1 MRQTAPLS
9 PALHLGANRLLIIG
23 VRNPRLDTPPVEGA
37 RIPYP
42 SFGQITGYIF
52 DTLFMDSLDA
62 DIERMR
68 RINHTITETKDKRV
82 EYQDTSLRQIEYLV
96 ISPSRDIREIV
107 ERYVDNFPRSV
118 RILLKGIGA
127 LTREGRPLMSYLM
140 FDAPYCK
147 ELMELGYEDGMA
159 AREQLMHLLGKD
171 ELIEE
176 TPREEAV

>member
-1 MRQTAPLS
+1 
-9 PALHLGANRLLIIG
+9 
-23 VRNPRLDTPPVEGA
+23 
-37 RIPYP
+37 
-42 SFGQITGYIF
+42 
-52 DTLFMDSLDA
+52 MDSLDA

-159 AREQLMHLLGKD
+159 AREQLMHLLGRD
-171 ELIEE
+171 EMV
-176 TPREEAV
+176 EEAPQEKAV